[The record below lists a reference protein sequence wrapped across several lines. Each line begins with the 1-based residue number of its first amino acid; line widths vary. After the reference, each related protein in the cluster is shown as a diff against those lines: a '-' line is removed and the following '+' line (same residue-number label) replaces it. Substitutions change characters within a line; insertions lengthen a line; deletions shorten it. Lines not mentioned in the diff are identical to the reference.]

1 MLDDDSVA
9 SPGWLANGNI
19 EVDVQSLR
27 DFAKAIE
34 AEVNDNFGPSFQQ
47 GIMPMLQVAAPFGTG
62 GMEEAKFFKGQHD
75 HSRDALAKMLQDV
88 HQGLIALHLA
98 AANIAAEYET
108 GDATNAADIS
118 DVVNVFNP
126 ADGTRSLSTLQEQ
139 AQEEQQGEG
148 EIPPEAQNPGDY
160 FGGEHKAADG
170 QNPAFDPYGEQVV
183 AEGEKGEYTVF
194 GDDEGVNDPS
204 LDVSNS
210 ADYRS

>member
-1 MLDDDSVA
+1 MLDDDSGA

-27 DFAKAIE
+27 DFAKAVE
-34 AEVNDNFGPSFQQ
+34 AEVNNNFGPSFQQ

-75 HSRDALAKMLQDV
+75 HSRDALSQMLQDV
-88 HQGLIALHLA
+88 QKGLIALHLA
-98 AANIAAEYET
+98 ASSIAGEYSD
-108 GDATNAADIS
+108 GDATNSADIA

-126 ADGTRSLSTLQEQ
+126 QDGKPSLSSLQEQ
-139 AQEEQQGEG
+139 AQQEQRGEDGQATDQGIPPQAQGE
-148 EIPPEAQNPGDY
+148 P
-160 FGGEHKAADG
+160 KSADG
-170 QNPAFDPYGEQVV
+170 QNPAFDPYAQQIV
-183 AEGEKGEYTVF
+183 AEGESGQYIV
-194 GDDEGVNDPS
+194 GADDEGVNDPS